1 MALNNNALTLAQEEL
16 DRVIGENRLPSFQDR
31 ENLPYV
37 NALIKEVLR
46 WESIAPLGTWN
57 ARKRPKTG
65 WHNLAQNTGLSHVSS
80 NEDTYSGYRI
90 PKGAVLIP
98 NIWYQFCLVV

>member
-16 DRVIGENRLPSFQDR
+16 DRVVGENRLPSFQDR

-46 WESIAPLGTWN
+46 WESIAPLGKWN
-57 ARKRPKTG
+57 ARK
-65 WHNLAQNTGLSHVSS
+65 
-80 NEDTYSGYRI
+80 I
-90 PKGAVLIP
+90 P
-98 NIWYQFCLVV
+98 